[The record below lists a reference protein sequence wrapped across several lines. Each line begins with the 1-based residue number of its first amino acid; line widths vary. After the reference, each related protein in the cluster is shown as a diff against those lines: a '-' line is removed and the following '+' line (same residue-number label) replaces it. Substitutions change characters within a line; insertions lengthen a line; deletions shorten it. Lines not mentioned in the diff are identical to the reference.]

1 MRKFIVLAVV
11 AAVGLLLVSEAQV
24 AQAQYYGYYYIP
36 PQQPQQAPMSAY
48 QRGPTPINPRLR
60 FMVPNPRLFQQWNL
74 ENRMSDYDQ
83 LIRSPLNPESSLD
96 YMLRTF

>member
-1 MRKFIVLAVV
+1 MRKFTVLAII

-24 AQAQYYGYYYIP
+24 AQAQYYGYYYSP
-36 PQQPQQAPMSAY
+36 PQTPQQPPMSAY
-48 QRGPTPINPRLR
+48 QRGQAPLNPRLR
-60 FMVPNPRLFQQWNL
+60 FMVPNPRVFRQWDR